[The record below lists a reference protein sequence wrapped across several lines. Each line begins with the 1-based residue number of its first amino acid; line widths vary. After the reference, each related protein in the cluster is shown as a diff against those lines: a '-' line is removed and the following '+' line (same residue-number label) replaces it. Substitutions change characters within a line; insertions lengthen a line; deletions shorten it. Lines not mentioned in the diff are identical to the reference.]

1 MELGKITMELVLNT
15 SQFYKQLNQVCKDLE
30 TIETINR
37 LQGELDEL
45 KKKYNKELFE
55 KPCCDD
61 FSKLEVTTYEDMYS
75 GYKRFMCGNCGNVTL
90 EKIT

>member
-1 MELGKITMELVLNT
+1 MELVLNT
-15 SQFYKQLNQVCKDLE
+15 SQFYKQVNQVCKDLE

-45 KKKYNKELFE
+45 KKKYNKELFK
-55 KPCCDD
+55 KPCCDALN
-61 FSKLEVTTYEDMYS
+61 KIEVTTIEEVCN
-75 GYKRFMCGNCGNVTL
+75 GYKRFMCGNCGDVTL